1 MPNVKGQILF
11 NNKMRG
17 REIERNREKT
27 GGERVRETQLHMIVD
42 SAVSYW
48 SFFTQALSVVG
59 NPETVQN
66 FSQYILANKGI
77 NDHWL

>member
-1 MPNVKGQILF
+1 MPNSKGQILF

-42 SAVSYW
+42 SAVSY
-48 SFFTQALSVVG
+48 
-59 NPETVQN
+59 
-66 FSQYILANKGI
+66 
-77 NDHWL
+77 